1 MDNIQTALDNIN
13 KALATLNEVKLILEQ
28 QPREPREPIIT
39 EHGDDVN
46 VEHSDAYYD
55 YTRNDPNAKNPF
67 TEPKDIERAEKV
79 VEKVNTYRIEAL
91 CTTGWVLVDKE
102 LTHLKRED
110 ASRNIQ
116 NLINTESY
124 NPDDLRVVV
133 DGQV

>member
-13 KALATLNEVKLILEQ
+13 KSIDQLNKVKLILEQ
-28 QPREPREPIIT
+28 EQSPIVT

-55 YTRNDPNAKNPF
+55 YTRNDPNAENPF

-79 VEKVNTYRIEAL
+79 VEKVNTYRIEEL
-91 CTTGWVLVDKE
+91 CTNGWVLVDKK

-116 NLINTESY
+116 ELINRESY

>member
-13 KALATLNEVKLILEQ
+13 KSIDQLNKVKLILES
-28 QPREPREPIIT
+28 ESDPIIT
-39 EHGDDVN
+39 KHGDDYD

-55 YTRNDPNAKNPF
+55 YTRNDPNAENPF
-67 TEPKDIERAEKV
+67 TKPKDIERA
-79 VEKVNTYRIEAL
+79 EKVNTYRIEAL
-91 CTTGWVLVDKE
+91 CTTGWALIDDK

>member
-1 MDNIQTALDNIN
+1 MDNIQIALDNIN
-13 KALATLNEVKLILEQ
+13 KSIDQLNKVKLILEQ
-28 QPREPREPIIT
+28 EQSPIVT

-55 YTRNDPNAKNPF
+55 YTRNDPNAENPF

-79 VEKVNTYRIEAL
+79 VEKVNTYRIEEL
-91 CTTGWVLVDKE
+91 CTNGWVLVDKK

-116 NLINTESY
+116 ELINRESY
-124 NPDDLRVVV
+124 NPNDLRVVV

>member
-13 KALATLNEVKLILEQ
+13 KSIDQLNKVKLILEQ
-28 QPREPREPIIT
+28 EQSPIVT

-55 YTRNDPNAKNPF
+55 YTRNDPNAENPF

-79 VEKVNTYRIEAL
+79 TGKVNTYRIEEL
-91 CTTGWVLVDKE
+91 CTTGWVLVNEK
-102 LTHLKRED
+102 LSHLKREE
-110 ASRNIQ
+110 ASKNIQ

-124 NPDDLRVVV
+124 NPADLRVVV
-133 DGQV
+133 DGQI

>member
-13 KALATLNEVKLILEQ
+13 KSIDQLNKVKLILEQ
-28 QPREPREPIIT
+28 EQSPIVT

-55 YTRNDPNAKNPF
+55 YTRNDPNAENPF

-79 VEKVNTYRIEAL
+79 VEKVNTYRIEEL
-91 CTTGWVLVDKE
+91 CTNGWVLVDKK

-116 NLINTESY
+116 NLIDTESY
-124 NPDDLRVVV
+124 NPNDLRVVV

>member
-1 MDNIQTALDNIN
+1 MDNIQIALDNIN
-13 KALATLNEVKLILEQ
+13 KSIDQLNKVKLILEQ
-28 QPREPREPIIT
+28 EQSPIVT

-55 YTRNDPNAKNPF
+55 YTRNDPNAENPF

-79 VEKVNTYRIEAL
+79 VEKVNTYRIEEL
-91 CTTGWVLVDKE
+91 CTNGWVLVDKK

-116 NLINTESY
+116 NLIDTESY
-124 NPDDLRVVV
+124 NPNDLRVVV

>member
-1 MDNIQTALDNIN
+1 MDKIQTALDKIN
-13 KALATLNEVKLILEQ
+13 NALETIDEVRLILEQ
-28 QPREPREPIIT
+28 ELPIIT
-39 EHGDDVN
+39 EHGDDFN

-55 YTRNDPNAKNPF
+55 YKRNDPNAENPF

-79 VEKVNTYRIEAL
+79 VSNQTKENTYRIEEL
-91 CTTGWVLVDKE
+91 CTNGWVLVDKK

-124 NPDDLRVVV
+124 NPNDLRVVV